1 MAIFS
6 VAGIDRTDLF
16 QVFNSFKRDIFG
28 MVSMKEFLDIFD
40 QTNDGVAIAAGSTAV
55 VKANRYFQG
64 RANKILEKIA
74 TIVHER
80 QLTRFGEMLHG
91 LDINGLALRA
101 DFYNIMLSFFSPGIL
116 GKGDVLDLTTF
127 FDQQNTGR
135 VNLRTFTGKMND
147 IYV

>member
-1 MAIFS
+1 
-6 VAGIDRTDLF
+6 
-16 QVFNSFKRDIFG
+16 

-101 DFYNIMLSFFSPGIL
+101 DFYNIMLSFLSCYLLFL
-116 GKGDVLDLTTF
+116 
-127 FDQQNTGR
+127 
-135 VNLRTFTGKMND
+135 
-147 IYV
+147 